1 MQTFK
6 YSVQSTCLYNLLYS
20 ERAKVYIFFFLPKNK
35 LLAINFH
42 LIISEFFLSG
52 KKGDSKSSSTE
63 SVREFGF

>member
-1 MQTFK
+1 MQTNIIYYTQNGQK
-6 YSVQSTCLYNLLYS
+6 CIY
-20 ERAKVYIFFFLPKNK
+20 FFLPKNK

-63 SVREFGF
+63 SGEGIRVLNMMTFQI